1 MKYSKKIGLV
11 IQVRSSS
18 VRFKDKFLKKINNLS
33 ITKLLISRLKKLK
46 KSYKIIIAIPSDDK
60 KIYTHVKSLKE
71 IEIFKGSKNDVLDRY
86 YKCSLN
92 KNLDTIIRLTGDNP
106 LIDIEILDKSIKKHI
121 KLKKIFTTNCINNT
135 FPNGFEFEIID
146 KKLLYKT
153 WKNSYKKSDKEHV
166 TPYIYR
172 LINNKKLPKKKVLKI
187 ISHDLKYS
195 HLRLTIDKKI
205 DLDVVR
211 KVYYNLNKKKLKI
224 NFKNIIYIFKKNKK
238 IFSKNMKEIRDEGY
252 KISVLNDKKK

>member
-1 MKYSKKIGLV
+1 VKYSKKIGLV

-33 ITKLLISRLKKLK
+33 ITKFLISRLKKLK
-46 KSYKIIIAIPSDDK
+46 KNYKIIIAIPSNDK
-60 KIYTHVKSLKE
+60 KIYNHIKSLKN
-71 IEIFKGSKNDVLDRY
+71 IVIFKGDKDDVLDRY
-86 YKCSLN
+86 YKCSVN

-211 KVYYNLNKKKLKI
+211 KVYYNLNKEKLKI

-252 KISVLNDKKK
+252 KTSVLNDKKK

>member
-33 ITKLLISRLKKLK
+33 ITKFLISRLKKLK
-46 KSYKIIIAIPSDDK
+46 KNYKIIIAIPSDDK
-60 KIYTHVKSLKE
+60 KIYSHVKSLKE

-106 LIDIEILDKSIKKHI
+106 LIDIEILEKSIKKHI
-121 KLKKIFTTNCINNT
+121 KLKKIFTTNCINST
-135 FPNGFEFEIID
+135 FPNGFEFEIIN
-146 KKLLYKT
+146 KELLYGA
-153 WKNSYKKSDKEHV
+153 WKNSYKKSDREHV

-172 LINNKKLPKKKVLKI
+172 LINNKKLPEKKVLKI
-187 ISHDLKYS
+187 LSHDLKYR

-211 KVYYNLNKKKLKI
+211 KVYYLLNKEKLKI

-238 IFSKNMKEIRDEGY
+238 IYSKNMKEIRDEGY
-252 KISVLNDKKK
+252 KIKVLNDKKK

>member
-121 KLKKIFTTNCINNT
+121 KLKKYLLQIVSTAHFQMDLNS
-135 FPNGFEFEIID
+135 
-146 KKLLYKT
+146 KLLI
-153 WKNSYKKSDKEHV
+153 KNFFIKLGKIHTKN
-166 TPYIYR
+166 
-172 LINNKKLPKKKVLKI
+172 LIENMLHHT
-187 ISHDLKYS
+187 S
-195 HLRLTIDKKI
+195 ID
-205 DLDVVR
+205 
-211 KVYYNLNKKKLKI
+211 
-224 NFKNIIYIFKKNKK
+224 
-238 IFSKNMKEIRDEGY
+238 
-252 KISVLNDKKK
+252 